1 MTRRRSRLFSVLLA
15 IGLAFGMSVAAAPAQ
30 AGVDDF
36 AFESLDV
43 QYYLDRDDAGHSTLR
58 TVETFVAVFPDAD
71 QNKGLVRNIPSTY
84 GGTDPFDPRRVDTRL
99 HIVSVTD
106 ENGEPVYWETYD
118 AGSGIYGM
126 YIDDD
131 TYKHG
136 RTTYV
141 IEYTQQDV
149 TRHFEDSDADE
160 FYWDINGTGWPQ
172 SFGSISATVHLADGL
187 ADALDGNATCYRGEY
202 GSDATCPID
211 VAGDEVSVDE
221 TEVGSYQNVSLAIG
235 FASGTFTPGQTVE
248 QHPIVR
254 ILPWVLLGVLAAIVV
269 AIVILRRTRWAHAR
283 GTGIVVPQYEAPAN
297 LGVMPAAAF
306 LGYPKRGFPAQLVEF
321 AVQGIARLIENPEAA
336 LRKRYQ
342 LELLDRDKAVA
353 KDDDIAMRKLFGMD
367 SGGGT
372 TLVLDKENRKLGDR
386 IASLVSQNAG
396 IPKQR
401 GLVAKGTSVI
411 TKFLRWP
418 AFACFVGG
426 WFIVFWAGGNGVG
439 SGLLTLQ
446 LIAIIIGSLV
456 VIGFGGV
463 PMRRTQLGAEVLEH
477 LQGLRD
483 YLALAE
489 ADRLRVL
496 QSPEGAQRTRIDPS
510 DDDAVIKLYEKL
522 LPWAMV
528 WGVEKQWQ
536 GVLGQKYAETQTE
549 PSNIQFTSGFA
560 GLSGFATS
568 AAASGFSQTV
578 TSSSYSSSGGGSS
591 FSSGSSGGG
600 FSGGGGGG
608 GGGGGR

>member
-1 MTRRRSRLFSVLLA
+1 MTRRRSRLFSVLVA
-15 IGLAFGMSVAAAPAQ
+15 IGLAFGMSAAVAPAH

-43 QYYLDRDDAGHSTLR
+43 QYFLDRDDAGHSTLR
-58 TVETFVAVFPDAD
+58 TVETFVAVFPEID
-71 QNKGLVRNIPSTY
+71 QNKGIVRNIPNIY
-84 GGTDPFDPRRVDTRL
+84 GGTDPYDPRRVDTRL
-99 HIVSVTD
+99 HIVSVAD
-106 ENGEPVYWETYD
+106 GDGDPVFWETYD
-118 AGSGIYGM
+118 AGYGIYGM

-141 IEYTQQDV
+141 IEYTQQNV
-149 TRHFEDSDADE
+149 TRHFEDTGADE
-160 FYWDINGTGWPQ
+160 FYWDVNGTGWPQ
-172 SFGSISATVHLADGL
+172 SFGSVTATVHLGDGL
-187 ADALDGNATCYRGEY
+187 AGALNADATCYRGEY
-202 GSDATCPID
+202 GSDDTCPID
-211 VAGDEVSVDE
+211 VAGDEVSVRE
-221 TEVGSYQNVSLAIG
+221 AEVGRYQNVSLAIG
-235 FASGTFTPGQTVE
+235 FESGTFTPGETVE

-269 AIVILRRTRWAHAR
+269 GIVILRRTRWAHAPGR
-283 GTGIVVPQYEAPAN
+283 GIVVPQYEPPVN

-306 LGYPKRGFPAQLVEF
+306 LGSPNRGFPAQLVNF
-321 AVQGIARLIENPEAA
+321 AVQGIARLVEDPEQPQS
-336 LRKRYQ
+336 KRYR
-342 LELLDRDKAVA
+342 LELLDPDRAVA

-372 TLVLDKENRKLGDR
+372 NLVLDKQNRKLGDR

-396 IPKQR
+396 VPKQR
-401 GLVAKGTSVI
+401 GLVAQGKSKI
-411 TKFLRWP
+411 TKWLRWP

-426 WFIVFWAGGNGVG
+426 WVIVFWAGWNGVG
-439 SGLLTLQ
+439 NGLLTIQ
-446 LIAIIIGSLV
+446 LIALILGSLV
-456 VIGFGGV
+456 VIGFAGV
-463 PMRRTQLGAEVLEH
+463 PMRRTQLGTEVLEH
-477 LQGLRD
+477 LKGLRE

-496 QSPEGAQRTRIDPS
+496 QSPEGAQRTRIDPN

-528 WGVEKQWQ
+528 WGVEMQWQ

-549 PSNIQFTSGFA
+549 STNLQFASGFA

-568 AAASGFSQTV
+568 AAPSSFSRTV
-578 TSSSYSSSGGGSS
+578 TSSSFSSSGGGSS
-591 FSSGSSGGG
+591 FSGGSSGGG

>member
-1 MTRRRSRLFSVLLA
+1 MTRRRSRLFSVLA
-15 IGLAFGMSVAAAPAQ
+15 AVGLAFGMVAAAAPAQ

-58 TVETFVAVFPDAD
+58 TVETFVAIFPDTD
-71 QNKGLVRNIPSTY
+71 QNRGLVRNIPSSY
-84 GGTDPFDPRRVDTRL
+84 GGTDPYDPRRVDTRL
-99 HIVSVTD
+99 HIDSVTD
-106 ENGEPVYWETYD
+106 ENGDAVYWETYD
-118 AGSGIYGM
+118 AGPGIYGM

-149 TRHFEDSDADE
+149 TRQFEDTGADE
-160 FYWDINGTGWPQ
+160 FYWDVNGTAWPQ
-172 SFGSISATVHLADGL
+172 PFGSITATVHLGDGL
-187 ADALDGNATCYRGEY
+187 AAALDGNATCYRGEY

-211 VAGDEVSVDE
+211 VAGDEVSVRE

-235 FASGTFTPGQTVE
+235 FESGTFTPGESIE

-254 ILPWVLLGVLAAIVV
+254 ILPWVLLAVLAALVV
-269 AIVILRRTRWAHAR
+269 AIVILRRTRWAHAPGR
-283 GTGIVVPQYEAPAN
+283 GIVVPQYEGPVD

-306 LGYPKRGFPAQLVEF
+306 IGYPSRGFPAQLVNF
-321 AVQGIARLIENPEAA
+321 AVQGIARLVENPEAA
-336 LRKRYQ
+336 ARKRYR
-342 LELLDRDKAVA
+342 LELLDRVKAVE
-353 KDDDIAMRKLFGMD
+353 KDDDIALRKLVNKEDG
-367 SGGGT
+367 S
-372 TLVLDKENRKLGDR
+372 TLVLDRQNRKLGDR
-386 IASLVSQNAG
+386 IASLVSQNATV
-396 IPKQR
+396 PKQR
-401 GLVAKGTSVI
+401 GLIAQGKSKI
-411 TKFLRWP
+411 TKVLRWT
-418 AFACFVGG
+418 AFACFAGG
-426 WFIVFWAGGNGVG
+426 WFIVFWAGDAGVG
-439 SGLLTLQ
+439 SGPLTLQ
-446 LIAIIIGSLV
+446 LIAIILGSV
-456 VIGFGGV
+456 FVIGFGGV
-463 PMRRTQLGAEVLEH
+463 PTRRTQLGSEVLEH

-536 GVLGQKYAETQTE
+536 GVLGQRYAETQTE
-549 PSNIQFTSGFA
+549 PSNLQFTNGFA

-568 AAASGFSQTV
+568 TTSSGFAQTV
-578 TSSSYSSSGGGSS
+578 TTSSYSSSGGGSS
-591 FSSGSSGGG
+591 FSGGSSGGG